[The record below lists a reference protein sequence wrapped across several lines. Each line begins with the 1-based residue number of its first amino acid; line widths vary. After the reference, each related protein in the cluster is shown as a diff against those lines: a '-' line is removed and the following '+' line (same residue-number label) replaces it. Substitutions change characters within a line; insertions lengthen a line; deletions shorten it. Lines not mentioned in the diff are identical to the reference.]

1 MQEGESRFKVRR
13 SDLPQHLQQLK
24 RLFIIYQCLDD
35 LLSVLEV
42 FIASLHVLLLELLV
56 RILFDHYL
64 LSVSLGLV
72 ARDGLLVSLP
82 PDSESAVESSRND
95 EVARGRNN
103 NVSDL

>member
-1 MQEGESRFKVRR
+1 MQEGESRFEVGR
-13 SDLPQHLQQLK
+13 SDLPQHFQQLK

-56 RILFDHYL
+56 RILFNHYL
-64 LSVSLGLV
+64 LCVSLGLV
-72 ARDGLLVSLP
+72 ACDCLLVSLP
-82 PDSESAVESSRND
+82 PDPESTVESSRND